1 MIGGTEYV
9 TRRIRH
15 TGGAAGEVVA
25 LRLASCGAVIRP
37 PRSLSLSQLGKG
49 GNGPPL
55 TSPRSK
61 AFRPRTLTN
70 PRRIGCAPGREL
82 RA

>member
-1 MIGGTEYV
+1 MIGVAENV

-37 PRSLSLSQLGKG
+37 QRSLSLSLLGKG
-49 GNGPPL
+49 VQCPPL
-55 TSPRSK
+55 ASPRGK
-61 AFRPRTLTN
+61 AFRPHTLTN

-82 RA
+82 TA